1 LPRELEVDLNELH
14 AALSLLQSFDPPS
27 IGARDMADSLWLQ
40 LRQPDALAWPEAA
53 NAVIL
58 GCARQICTQH
68 LLLLAAANLA
78 RLREALGCDEAT
90 LRLAH
95 KLILRLE
102 PHPDRAW
109 TVPAA
114 DYAIPDVLVSKVR
127 QTWRVELNRAAQP
140 RLHINGLYAQML
152 NNQQASLHTGLQSQL
167 QQARWLIRNVEQ
179 RYDRILRVSQ
189 AIVDRQTAFF
199 EQGFAAMRP
208 LVLKDIAGE
217 LGMHESTISR
227 ATVQKFMSTPFGTL
241 ELKLFFGAGV
251 STQGGESA
259 SATAVQTV
267 IQRLIAEENHP
278 KPLSDNQL
286 MQKLAEQGIVIARR
300 TVAKYREG
308 LRIAPAPSRKAQAA
322 AR

>member
-1 LPRELEVDLNELH
+1 MPRELEVDLNELH
-14 AALSLLQSFDPPS
+14 AALSLLQSFDPPG

-68 LLLLAAANLA
+68 LLLLTAANLA
-78 RLREALGCDEAT
+78 RLREALGYDEAT

-102 PHPDRAW
+102 PHSDRAW

-140 RLHINGLYAQML
+140 RLHINGLYAQIL

-179 RYDRILRVSQ
+179 RYDTILRVSQ
-189 AIVDRQTAFF
+189 AIVDRPDGIFRTRVCSD
-199 EQGFAAMRP
+199 AA
-208 LVLKDIAGE
+208 LDVEGC
-217 LGMHESTISR
+217 
-227 ATVQKFMSTPFGTL
+227 
-241 ELKLFFGAGV
+241 
-251 STQGGESA
+251 
-259 SATAVQTV
+259 
-267 IQRLIAEENHP
+267 
-278 KPLSDNQL
+278 
-286 MQKLAEQGIVIARR
+286 RR
-300 TVAKYREG
+300 RVRYA
-308 LRIAPAPSRKAQAA
+308 
-322 AR
+322 